1 MNPPS
6 ATIAGSGNPGKN
18 IFKIHRSYHLFTP
31 FNDGMHRERKLGEGG
46 CEMEKQW
53 KLEKYRSEAKRS

>member
-46 CEMEKQW
+46 CEMEKQ
-53 KLEKYRSEAKRS
+53 